1 MDLKMAFVNKGSPQV
16 LRQSPFSVLYQLHWT
31 VLPRTLKLE
40 SQMCVCVC
48 VCVCVY
54 KTQNRVFITLWRNFS
69 PNETVFCSESKMRKY

>member
-40 SQMCVCVC
+40 SQMCVYIYI
-48 VCVCVY
+48 Y
-54 KTQNRVFITLWRNFS
+54 KTQNRVFTTLWRNFS
-69 PNETVFCSESKMRKY
+69 PNETVFYSESKM

>member
-40 SQMCVCVC
+40 SQTCVCVC
-48 VCVCVY
+48 IKH
-54 KTQNRVFITLWRNFS
+54 KTECSQPYGETLVQMRLFS
-69 PNETVFCSESKMRKY
+69 ALKVK